1 MAAANKQFFVY
12 DRRKSNAPAM
22 AISVG
27 QRDNYLELRAR
38 VMKQYGI
45 SQSETFIIC
54 TTNREEI
61 NNATYDQL
69 EGGETLYVLKN
80 IDQELTGQTFQ
91 KVEYLPHYDTIIK
104 SGMYEYYA
112 SEGQNPLPYAFA
124 ELIDNSLAATRN
136 NVGSR
141 KIELKLFL
149 DDSSTQMEKSTI
161 LVMDNGRGM
170 TSWQLNNWAIYRL
183 SKFIRKDR
191 TLQGSEKDAKSP
203 ETFGHKPR
211 FLNSEISYFGAGG
224 KQAIFFIGNSTRM
237 ITKPKDSKDVHE
249 LVISKEEFE
258 QREKQKDLIYSGKI
272 LNRKPGDFSHI
283 PAEEEGIRKVIAEEA
298 GKDQFTCVVIWGVS
312 SEHVQFLK
320 HNFNTWC
327 TQLAHIYHYY
337 LHGPEGNQLCEDS
350 NGRTPSP
357 YRNLEIEVSL
367 VMKSGLHKIANLRD
381 IDTDMETLLIRSAS
395 DTFDFKATVDGTR
408 VVEGQLRYHP
418 FLYDHETFPVESS
431 DRKGESA
438 FPFIHLYLGPDGED
452 EDDVLTTSNLKP
464 ARGQRPI
471 FQCFWNGRLIP
482 YTTIDEFEWCGIPK
496 KTRNVPIECFNRI
509 SGVLWTDDAFQVSTN
524 KLTFMDL
531 ENKLREKS
539 TIFARL
545 LNGQVVR
552 SSIEKPF
559 LEWLQTC
566 HEQSDKQVKFLSYQE
581 TVSRKD
587 TQKYKQ
593 YPWAV
598 FHVIE
603 WDGKRFK
610 KGQLVRTQRTSPII
624 IGSIRRFYLY
634 GDHTEAV
641 YATGGEVEI
650 LQEPR
655 SMYDEV
661 KILPL
666 AKLDRKVTDN
676 ALQKIIDAEEGK
688 LPSKLVVTWPEGDQL
703 TPNEKRPAGKAIGD
717 IKVEIQNQKGE
728 TVSKLPGPQSK
739 RLSIEMKIVWHSPSG
754 DQVVAQYVSPHNKN
768 WGYWFR
774 KMGKDLALTS
784 SARIKFLSFCSKILC
799 REGIDLF
806 TFTIVRT
813 EPQGIQNRAATSF
826 SRSPLKILL
835 GDRSAFT
842 FHRAKRMSCL
852 SPHAC
857 EPALRGFASPATR
870 GSAVALASLAA
881 RSDLPTSCSAFSGHS
896 TQQTRPTPPTRGER
910 RGSWERFAAKLR
922 RSVGA
927 LGGPAAIHHFRKRW
941 HPLSNAWFE
950 DYLGRKTRAVLG
962 SRGKKFF
969 VRVWGRKISHSG
981 HKGDF
986 GGTQSRSLHLNG
998 ANRTQHRCSREC
1010 KRSLDHMVPCFPT
1023 KKPSNQGAVDTRD
1036 ALSPTGAA
1044 GDHVVVIRW
1053 NGFDALLTQHF
1064 IRHLRF
1070 EVRDEIGK
1078 PVVLTNNVIS
1088 KLKLNWASNLSKEE
1102 LLSGT
1107 LPDIMCPSSIK
1118 QSLFCHIAINTG
1130 HVVDFSFTVKPRNGE
1145 PSILKVSCKGTTD
1158 VRIGEVH
1165 QADIL
1170 ISVTDKF
1177 QNPIKKL
1184 HLKDL
1189 AELLIISEGLDYG
1202 DVVKALDQS
1211 SGFHVTGLKFL
1222 DTKLGSKEVCF
1233 QWKGLKDYL
1242 RLNLVPGPPAALA
1255 YVDYNPSEPV
1265 TMSPDGKLP
1274 KPLVVQLQDARGNP
1288 TNEPNV
1294 KVHLGVD
1301 EGMKVIPPQQPVKTD
1316 SKGRAS
1322 FGILTFATKLRV
1334 IPKPCEFN
1342 ICSTNCRGRFTL
1354 GTKATIGRSFITGP
1368 VLRLHLTCD
1377 PEKPVELNVD
1387 FKGKKTFTVAEE
1399 LPEIAVHVLAEDG
1412 NIMCSLRG
1420 KELSMKLMRIDCS
1433 PKNQKMFTASPAE
1446 STSSGGIYHFRKV
1459 KVPEAAGEYNLQ
1471 FHFNNGKHM
1480 ISSSVISLTVQ
1491 PDCPVKIAPQQDPSI
1506 PSVSNQAKTSSR
1518 NLLKYLKL
1526 DLTDRFGN
1534 NTAVGLTGTL
1544 TLQIVSPDP
1553 GVTEIPRFEG
1563 NVNSYQV
1570 PISKGCAVVQN
1581 LQIQENTEGVDGFQY
1596 ILRFTPSLPK
1606 SQVKTALPHYEVPFL
1621 FYNDA
1626 SKQEEMAKL
1635 TKKRTELLKQLQT
1648 FEDLFQTTENIYT
1661 ELEAVIRD
1669 AQTEESKFRGELRRI
1684 GFNSNSIREEQH
1696 VAPAVK
1702 SCEAQRQAL
1711 DNKNKRTYMSAAYPE
1726 EPDVLG
1732 KIGHLA
1738 WVEEDDVAAVL
1749 SWHMRGDIDCVVTN
1763 TMEKAKDVYR
1773 KTNGKQQVVAV
1784 DSINRRN
1791 LSKLL
1796 PHMRNKSFTPTGN
1809 PKFALDYFMFRKDP
1823 ETCRTVFANFIGDTI
1838 VLDTLD
1844 DATKYRTEVTKF
1856 SACPTLLAKTGE
1868 RIAST
1873 GKFGGA
1879 QNRAPSL
1886 AQLQGNVFGE
1896 PPVKDVD
1903 RIQEQIQ
1910 LLKKLAVSMKKQ
1922 KEAKT
1927 ELDKQKQKD
1936 TTFTL
1941 KKKDYEA
1948 LKKELAGV
1956 EDAISR
1962 MSAYSQEDE
1971 RCSLSL
1977 PIPDLVRNSP
1987 RRPGAS
1993 TPIAKYPASP
2003 RTTPNDAGV
2012 NGVSRRGRSTPAP
2025 PTPPSERKRRRVT

>member
-12 DRRKSNAPAM
+12 DRRKSNAPALP
-22 AISVG
+22 IPVG
-27 QRDNYLELRAR
+27 QRDNYLDLRAR

-45 SQSETFIIC
+45 SQSETFVIC

-91 KVEYLPHYDTIIK
+91 KVQYLPHYDTIIK

-112 SEGQNPLPYAFA
+112 SEGHNPLPYAFA
-124 ELIDNSLAATRN
+124 ELIDNSLAATKHN
-136 NVGSR
+136 MGSR
-141 KIELKLFL
+141 RIELKLFL
-149 DDSSTQMEKSTI
+149 DDRESMTMEKSTI
-161 LVMDNGRGM
+161 LVMDNGKGM

-183 SKFIRKDR
+183 SKFIRKDK
-191 TLQGSEKDAKSP
+191 TLHNSEKDKSP
-203 ETFGHKPR
+203 ETLGHKPR

-249 LVISKEEFE
+249 LVISKDEFE
-258 QREKQKDLIYSGKI
+258 KREKQKDLIYSGKI
-272 LNRKPGDFSHI
+272 LNRKPGDCSHI
-283 PAEEEGIRKVIAEEA
+283 SADEEGIRKVIAEEV

-320 HNFNTWC
+320 HHFNTWC

-337 LHGPEGNQLCEDS
+337 LHGPEGNQLSKDT

-357 YRNLEIEVSL
+357 YRNLDIEVSL
-367 VMKSGLHKIANLRD
+367 VMNFGLHKIANLRD
-381 IDTDMETLLIRSAS
+381 IDTDLETLLIRSAS

-418 FLYDHETFPVESS
+418 FLYDHETFPVESA
-431 DRKGESA
+431 DRKVN
-438 FPFIHLYLGPDGED
+438 PDGD
-452 EDDVLTTSNLKP
+452 EEEDVLTTSNLKP
-464 ARGQRPI
+464 ARGQRPV
-471 FQCFWNGRLIP
+471 FECFWNGRLIP
-482 YTTIDEFEWCGIPK
+482 YTTIDEFDWCGVPK

-531 ENKLREKS
+531 ENKLREKN
-539 TIFARL
+539 TIFARIC
-545 LNGQVVR
+545 NGQVVR
-552 SSIEKPF
+552 MSIEKQF
-559 LEWLQTC
+559 LEWLQMC
-566 HEQSDKQVKFLSYQE
+566 HEQSDKQVEFLGYQE

-593 YPWAV
+593 HPWAV
-598 FHVIE
+598 FSAIE

-610 KGQLVRTQRTSPII
+610 TGQLIRTQRTNPII
-624 IGSIRRFYLY
+624 IGTIRRFYLY
-634 GDHTEAV
+634 GDYVDSV

-666 AKLDRKVTDN
+666 AKLDRKVTDSV
-676 ALQKIIDAEEGK
+676 LQKIIEDEEGK
-688 LPSKLVVTWPEGDQL
+688 LPSKLDVTWPEGDEL
-703 TPNEKRPAGKAIGD
+703 KANEKRPAGKAIGD
-717 IKVEIQNQKGE
+717 VKVEIRNKKGE
-728 TVSKLPGPQSK
+728 VVSKLPGPQNK
-739 RLSIEMKIVWHSPSG
+739 RLSVEMKIVWHSPSG

-774 KMGKDLALTS
+774 KMENVQNLGPHTLTLQAMLNDSTSICSGKELPSHKLRFVVTEAAPDKFNVGYLEGPFRVGTPFQIPLDFLDKFGNATKPSSDLKPELKANGLDLTYDNAQPKGNS
-784 SARIKFLSFCSKILC
+784 LILKGIVAKGIVESNSGKSFTLTVKIPGL
-799 REGIDLF
+799 EEN
-806 TFTIVRT
+806 TQT
-813 EPQGIQNRAATSF
+813 
-826 SRSPLKILL
+826 LKIRLL
-835 GDRSAFT
+835 PGPAYELQVLPEVEDQLQFENGS
-842 FHRAKRMSCL
+842 
-852 SPHAC
+852 SPVFEVAVLDMAGNYTC
-857 EPALRGFASPATR
+857 EPKFTVLCKFQAPRQSGLPTYTADLSNSCKGTITGPALNLRQVQKEER
-870 GSAVALASLAA
+870 VVAKFEVQNNKSIGHVERVLTMLPSHQAASLYLCCTGEDGEEMELENG
-881 RSDLPTSCSAFSGHS
+881 RDL
-896 TQQTRPTPPTRGER
+896 
-910 RGSWERFAAKLR
+910 SW
-922 RSVGA
+922 V
-927 LGGPAAIHHFRKRW
+927 
-941 HPLSNAWFE
+941 
-950 DYLGRKTRAVLG
+950 
-962 SRGKKFF
+962 
-969 VRVWGRKISHSG
+969 
-981 HKGDF
+981 
-986 GGTQSRSLHLNG
+986 
-998 ANRTQHRCSREC
+998 
-1010 KRSLDHMVPCFPT
+1010 
-1023 KKPSNQGAVDTRD
+1023 
-1036 ALSPTGAA
+1036 A
-1044 GDHVVVIRW
+1044 GDTIT
-1053 NGFDALLTQHF
+1053 G
-1064 IRHLRF
+1064 LRF

-1078 PVVLTNNVIS
+1078 PVTLTNSIVS
-1088 KLKLNWASNLSKEE
+1088 KLKLNWASNLSKDE
-1102 LLSGT
+1102 LLTGT

-1118 QSLFCHIAINTG
+1118 QSLFCHISINTG
-1130 HVVDFSFTVKPRNGE
+1130 HVVDFSFTIKPKTGE
-1145 PSILKVSCKGTTD
+1145 PSILKVACKGTTD

-1170 ISVTDKF
+1170 ISITDKF

-1184 HLKDL
+1184 LLKDL
-1189 AELLIISEGLDYG
+1189 AELLIISDGLDYG
-1202 DVVKALDQS
+1202 DVVKSLDQS
-1211 SGFHVTGLKFL
+1211 CGFHVTGLKFM

-1242 RLNLVPGPPAALA
+1242 RLNLVPGVPATLA
-1255 YVDYNPSEPV
+1255 YLDYNPSEPV
-1265 TMSPDGKLP
+1265 TVSPDGKLP

-1294 KVHLGVD
+1294 KVHLGID
-1301 EGMKVIPPQQPVKTD
+1301 EAMKATPPQPPVKTD

-1322 FGILTFATKLRV
+1322 FGVLTLSTKSRV

-1354 GTKATIGRSFITGP
+1354 GTKATIGRSFINGP

-1420 KELSMKLMRIDCS
+1420 KELSMKLLRIDCS
-1433 PKNQKMFTASPAE
+1433 PKNQKTFTANPAE

-1459 KVPEAAGEYNLQ
+1459 KVPEVAGEYNLQ

-1491 PDCPVKIAPQQDPSI
+1491 PDSPVKIAPQQDPTI

-1534 NTAVGLTGTL
+1534 NTAANLTGTL
-1544 TLQIVSPDP
+1544 TLQIISPDP
-1553 GVTEIPRFEG
+1553 AVTEIPHFEG

-1570 PISKGCAVVQN
+1570 PICKGCAVVQN

-1596 ILRFTPSLPK
+1596 ILRFTPSFPK

-1648 FEDLFQTTENIYT
+1648 FEDLFQTTKNIYT

-1696 VAPAVK
+1696 VGPAIK
-1702 SCEAQRQAL
+1702 TCEVQRQAL
-1711 DNKNKRTYMSAAYPE
+1711 DNKNKRTFLPAAYPE

-1749 SWHMRGDIDCVVTN
+1749 SWHMRGDIDVVVTN

-1784 DSINRRN
+1784 DSIRKRN
-1791 LSKLL
+1791 LPSLL
-1796 PHMRNKSFTPTGN
+1796 PHMRNKSFVPTGN
-1809 PKFALDYFMFRKDP
+1809 PKFALDYFMFQKDP
-1823 ETCRTVFANFIGDTI
+1823 ETCRSVFANFIGDAI

-1856 SACPTLLAKTGE
+1856 SACPTLLARTGE

-1886 AQLQGNVFGE
+1886 AQLHGNVFGE

-1922 KEAKT
+1922 KDAKT

-1956 EDAISR
+1956 EDAIGR
-1962 MSAYSQEDE
+1962 MSAYGQEEE
-1971 RCSLSL
+1971 RRSLL
-1977 PIPDLVRNSP
+1977 VPDLVRNSP
-1987 RRPGAS
+1987 RRQGPS
-1993 TPIAKYPASP
+1993 TPVAKYPASP